1 MKIALKNI
9 CLFLLQCYITLLT
22 ETFYNNFEK
31 EKKMKKS
38 NFLYSAIL
46 CAALFTVPHFVNA
59 SEEEKGPGHECTS
72 WMVFSDLT
80 KNNTNFLH
88 KNRDA
93 TSRNIAVLMGKEEI
107 AVVEKNFWEN
117 LITFWSEETKT
128 VKRKWVGLGNSNEA
142 GTYAH
147 VCMGMNASGLA
158 VVVNSGEKCIENN
171 NDNKKKGTPA
181 ILKALLESC
190 DTAKEAVAKLEEFIK
205 AKDYYHK
212 KSGSI
217 FFIMDTK
224 EGYVC
229 EMTAKFNSAMRY
241 DKGYAVRA
249 NIWYNPGLPQR
260 ADNNIKSYI
269 NSSVR
274 AFVALTELNTPLRK
288 NGRITVSDS
297 LALARNHI
305 VPKDSPNPRSVC
317 FKYTNSSSTLV
328 VDKEFPAVLST
339 GYLTIGQPRHGI
351 CVPVPICVET
361 LDKRMTD
368 LSWSKFVWARFDKK
382 GLEAPIPEAWLAF
395 EKKSFAEYE
404 STLEKA
410 RTLLREDK
418 KAEAVKLLNDK
429 AASIWKEAAKIMGI

>member
-1 MKIALKNI
+1 MLHYYYRQISCNV
-9 CLFLLQCYITLLT
+9 
-22 ETFYNNFEK
+22 NFPEK
-31 EKKMKKS
+31 EKKMKK
-38 NFLYSAIL
+38 NPWLYSKIL
-46 CAALFTVPHFVNA
+46 CAVLSCNFPLMDITA
-59 SEEEKGPGHECTS
+59 EEEKNGPGHECTS
-72 WMVFSDLT
+72 WMVFSDAT

-93 TSRNIAVLMGKEEI
+93 TSRNIAVLIGKEEI
-107 AVVEKNFWEN
+107 AEVEKNFWEN
-117 LITFWSEETKT
+117 LITFWSKETKT
-128 VKRKWVGLGNSNEA
+128 VKRKWVGLGNSAPNYQA
-142 GTYAH
+142 P
-147 VCMGMNASGLA
+147 CMGMNASGLA
-158 VVVNSGEKCIENN
+158 VVVNSGEKCVENN
-171 NDNKKKGTPA
+171 TDKTKKGTPA

-328 VDKEFPAVLST
+328 IDKEFPHVLST
-339 GYLTIGQPRHGI
+339 AYFTIGHPRHGI

-368 LSWSKFVWARFDKK
+368 LSWSKFVWAEFDKK

-404 STLEKA
+404 ETLQEARKMLKEGKKA
-410 RTLLREDK
+410 GAITLLN
-418 KAEAVKLLNDK
+418 AK
-429 AASIWKEAAKIMGI
+429 AAAIWKEAALLQGL

>member
-1 MKIALKNI
+1 
-9 CLFLLQCYITLLT
+9 
-22 ETFYNNFEK
+22 
-31 EKKMKKS
+31 MKKS

-128 VKRKWVGLGNSNEA
+128 VKRKWVGLGNSSAE
-142 GTYAH
+142 GTH
-147 VCMGMNASGLA
+147 ISVCMGMNASGLA
-158 VVVNSGEKCIENN
+158 CVMNSGETCVENN
-171 NDNKKKGTPA
+171 DDKTKKGTPA
-181 ILKALLESC
+181 ILKAILESC
-190 DTAKEAVAKLEEFIK
+190 DTAKEAIAKLDEFLK
-205 AKDYYHK
+205 AKDYFHK
-212 KSGSI
+212 KKGSI
-217 FFIMDTK
+217 FFFMDTK

-229 EMTAKFNSAMRY
+229 EITAKFNSPQKY
-241 DKGYAVRA
+241 DNGYAVRA
-249 NIWYNPGLPQR
+249 NIWYNPGMMQR
-260 ADNNIKSYI
+260 SISPIQSYI
-269 NSSVR
+269 GSSVR
-274 AFVALTELNTPLRK
+274 AFVAYTTLNKALQK

-297 LALARNHI
+297 LALARTH
-305 VPKDSPNPRSVC
+305 VAPEKSPNPRSVC

-328 VDKEFPAVLST
+328 IDKEFPGVLST
-339 GYLTIGQPRHGI
+339 GYHTIGHPRHGI

-429 AASIWKEAAKIMGI
+429 AAAIWKEAAKIMGI